1 MKRPQD
7 SLNIKDFAMLN
18 YPVILTPDSNDTY
31 LVDFPDLPE
40 AHSVGET
47 MDEALR
53 EAVDAVITAIEMYFD
68 ARSPVPLPSK
78 PSKGQHTVSLPALET
93 AKVLL
98 WNEMQ
103 QQNLRKADLARML
116 NVHQPQIDRL
126 FDLRHSS
133 KLDFVEQ
140 TARALG
146 RRLAIELR

>member
-1 MKRPQD
+1 
-7 SLNIKDFAMLN
+7 MLN
-18 YPVILTPDSNDTY
+18 YPVTLSPDSNNTY
-31 LVDFPDLPE
+31 LVNFPDFPE

-47 MDEALR
+47 VDEALR
-53 EAVDAVITAIEMYFD
+53 EAVDALITAVEMYFN
-68 ARSPVPLPSK
+68 ARSPVPLPSRLA
-78 PSKGQHTVSLPALET
+78 KGQHTVSLPALET

-103 QQNLRKADLARML
+103 QQNLRKADLARLL

-140 TARALG
+140 TALALG
-146 RRLAIELR
+146 RRLTIGLR